1 LDYSRMYK
9 ATPPL
14 AFKSKVSTDL
24 EVTIF
29 SDTPTL
35 VFV

>member
-24 EVTIF
+24 ESTVF
-29 SDTPTL
+29 SNTLTL